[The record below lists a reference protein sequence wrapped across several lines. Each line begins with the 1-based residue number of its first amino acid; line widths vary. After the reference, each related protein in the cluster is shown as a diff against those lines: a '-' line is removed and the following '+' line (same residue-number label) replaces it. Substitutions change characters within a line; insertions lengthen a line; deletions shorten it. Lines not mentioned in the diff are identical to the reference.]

1 MKDKV
6 QKIYEEFLPHLD
18 VKPTPQNVNCLNAIY
33 TFLRE
38 IYQGLEEK
46 ENGGN
51 EDGQTVDLSGRD
63 ND

>member
-1 MKDKV
+1 MIEKV
-6 QKIYEEFLPHLD
+6 RRIYEEFLPHLEIT
-18 VKPTPQNVNCLNAIY
+18 PTPQNVNYLNAIY
-33 TFLRE
+33 AFLRE